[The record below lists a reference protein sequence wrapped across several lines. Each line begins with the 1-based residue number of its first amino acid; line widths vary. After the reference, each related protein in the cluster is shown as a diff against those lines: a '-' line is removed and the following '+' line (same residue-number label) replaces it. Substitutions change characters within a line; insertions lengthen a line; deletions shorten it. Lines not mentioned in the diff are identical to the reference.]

1 MLLPN
6 PGQARVSK
14 ALALVEQWLPS
25 LHRQR
30 IGEAIAEIQ
39 LGRMAAVFAE
49 IAIGLTGDARL
60 LGGYRVLD
68 RSLGAD
74 ATQFVPPATRH
85 AAVRAVDPI
94 GPHDAIEALK
104 SLGFVTKM
112 G

>member
-6 PGQARVSK
+6 PGQARVGK
-14 ALALVEQWLPS
+14 VLALVEQWLPS

-94 GPHDAIEALK
+94 GPHDAFEELK